1 MGKKNNV
8 IDYDFSIYES
18 IEDIKDINILHTQLF
33 STIKK
38 YVSEPFEDI
47 YIVGSFCF
55 NVGKSND
62 IDIQYCIPKE
72 YKKINYPSN
81 LGVGYDM
88 VNYFSKYD
96 KLLSEK
102 LNKRIQ
108 LIPNNKNHF
117 LKHTE
122 IMSNPPY
129 FDLVNLKWVNKKH
142 GDVFNKKLW
151 KNKWVTRFGYLK

>member
-1 MGKKNNV
+1 M
-8 IDYDFSIYES
+8 DYDFSIYEA
-18 IEDIKDINILHTQLF
+18 IEDLEDINILSTQLL

-55 NVGKSND
+55 NIGKSND
-62 IDIQYCIPKE
+62 IDIQYCIPEE

-81 LGVGYDM
+81 PGVGYDM
-88 VNYFSKYD
+88 VNYFAKYD

-102 LNKRIQ
+102 LNKKIQ
-108 LIPNNKNHF
+108 LIPNNKDYF
-117 LKHTE
+117 LTLHKNANATT
-122 IMSNPPY
+122 MYGTPPI
-129 FDLVNLKWVNKKH
+129 FDLVNLKWINKKH

-151 KNKWVTRFGYLK
+151 KEKWVTKFGYLE

>member
-1 MGKKNNV
+1 
-8 IDYDFSIYES
+8 
-18 IEDIKDINILHTQLF
+18 
-33 STIKK
+33 
-38 YVSEPFEDI
+38 
-47 YIVGSFCF
+47 
-55 NVGKSND
+55 
-62 IDIQYCIPKE
+62 
-72 YKKINYPSN
+72 
-81 LGVGYDM
+81 M